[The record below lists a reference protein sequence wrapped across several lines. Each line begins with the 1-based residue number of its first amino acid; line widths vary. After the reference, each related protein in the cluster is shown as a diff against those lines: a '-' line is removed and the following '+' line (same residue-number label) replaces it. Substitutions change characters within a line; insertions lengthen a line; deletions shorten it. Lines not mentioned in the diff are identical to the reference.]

1 MPDTTR
7 GNPREHSPAQINEL
21 TCAFRDFNVIIE
33 RFQETFQGLQNKI
46 DILNQIVEKKNAELE
61 KQIHEGE
68 NIKNLLHGILEHVY
82 TGVVVIDTSGAI
94 ILFNKAAE
102 DITGYE
108 KDEVLGS
115 NYLKLFGNAQ
125 VRTKSPLYTLTTGKE
140 SFHRRKIM
148 RTKDKKPVNVEFS
161 STLVKDVHG
170 EVMGVV
176 ETFND
181 ISEISNLQRR
191 VTQVETLAALGEMAA
206 NVAHEIRNP
215 LGGIGGFAGLLDRKL
230 AKDDPNR
237 KLIKPIVEGVSRL
250 NTIVSD
256 LLSFTRPQ
264 KLNPVKV
271 VLQDTLQEIIDFF
284 RISLGNL
291 DKDVELITQF
301 PDNEIHV
308 YLDSQLFQQIVINLL
323 KNAYDAI
330 EDSGTIEVRIR
341 MNMPESLSDVLDEDE
356 KDELLRMFSYMEID
370 IVDNGIGIPE
380 ETLPKLFNPFFTTKD
395 DGNGL
400 GLAITR
406 KIINLH
412 KGDITVA
419 SEVNKGTTFTI
430 SLPLYETYHEL

>member
-1 MPDTTR
+1 MPDSNSR
-7 GNPREHSPAQINEL
+7 NPRKHSQEEIQDL
-21 TCAFRDFNVIIE
+21 TSAFRDFNIIIE
-33 RFQETFQGLQNKI
+33 RFQETYQGLQNKI
-46 DILNQIVEKKNAELE
+46 DFLNQIVEKKNAELE
-61 KQIHEGE
+61 AQIQEGD
-68 NIKNLLHGILEHVY
+68 NIKNLLNGILEHIY
-82 TGVVVIDTSGAI
+82 TGVVVINTTGEI
-94 ILFNKAAE
+94 IVFNKAAE
-102 DITGYE
+102 EITRYDKE
-108 KDEVLGS
+108 EVLGK

-125 VRTKSPLYTLTTGKE
+125 VRNKSPLYTLATGKE

-148 RTKDKKPVNVEFS
+148 RSKDKKPIDVEFS
-161 STLVKDVHG
+161 STLVKNMKD
-170 EVMGVV
+170 EIIGVV

-181 ISEISNLQRR
+181 ISEIRNLQRR

-250 NTIVSD
+250 NVIVSD

-271 VLQDTLQEIIDFF
+271 CLQDTLQEIIDFF
-284 RISLGNL
+284 QISLGNM
-291 DKDVELITQF
+291 DKDVELKKQF
-301 PDNEIHV
+301 PEKEIQV

-330 EDSGTIEVRIR
+330 EDTGTIEVRIR
-341 MNMPESLSDVLDEDE
+341 QNVPESLSEILDEDE
-356 KDELLRMFSYMEID
+356 KDELLRMFSYLEID
-370 IVDNGIGIPE
+370 IIDDGVGIPE
-380 ETLPKLFNPFFTTKD
+380 EMLPKLFNPFFTTKD

-412 KGDITVA
+412 KGDINVT
-419 SEVNKGTTFTI
+419 SELHKGTTFTI

>member
-1 MPDTTR
+1 MPEKER
-7 GNPREHSPAQINEL
+7 GNPREHNIVEINEL
-21 TCAFRDFNVIIE
+21 THAFRDFNIIIE
-33 RFQETFQGLQNKI
+33 RFQETFHGLQNKI
-46 DILNQIVEKKNAELE
+46 DILNEIVEKKNLELE

-68 NIKNLLHGILEHVY
+68 NIKNLLNGILEHIY
-82 TGVVVIDTSGAI
+82 TGVAVIDTSGAI

-102 DITGYE
+102 DITGYSKE
-108 KDEVLGS
+108 EVLGM
-115 NYLKLFGNAQ
+115 NYLKLFGHAQ
-125 VRTKSPLYTLTTGKE
+125 VRSKSPLYTLATGKE
-140 SFHRRKIM
+140 SFHRRKILS
-148 RTKDKKPVNVEFS
+148 TKDNKPVNVEFS
-161 STLVKDVHG
+161 STLVKGVHDQ
-170 EVMGVV
+170 VIGVV

-181 ISEISNLQRR
+181 LSEISNLQRR

-230 AKDDPNR
+230 DKDDPNR

-250 NTIVSD
+250 NVIVSD

-284 RISLGNL
+284 CISLGNL
-291 DKDVELITQF
+291 DKDIKLETHF
-301 PDNEIHV
+301 PDKEIHV

-330 EDSGTIEVRIR
+330 EDSGTVEVRIR

-356 KDELLRMFSYMEID
+356 KDELLRMFSYLEID

-412 KGDITVA
+412 KGDISVA

>member
-1 MPDTTR
+1 MSDNDR
-7 GNPREHSPAQINEL
+7 GNPREHTTAEINEL
-21 TCAFRDFNVIIE
+21 THAFRDFNLIIE
-33 RFQETFQGLQNKI
+33 RFEETFQGLRNKI
-46 DILNQIVEKKNAELE
+46 DILNEIVEKKNLELE

-68 NIKNLLHGILEHVY
+68 NIKNLLNGILEHIY

-102 DITGYE
+102 EITGYG
-108 KDEVLGS
+108 KDEVLGK

-125 VRTKSPLYTLTTGKE
+125 IRTKSPLYTLTTGKG
-140 SFHRRKIM
+140 SFHRRKILHS
-148 RTKDKKPVNVEFS
+148 KDKKPINVEFS
-161 STLVKDVHG
+161 STLVKNVHG
-170 EVMGVV
+170 DIIGVV

-181 ISEISNLQRR
+181 ISEIRNLQRR

-230 AKDDPNR
+230 DKDDPNR

-250 NTIVSD
+250 NVIVSD

-264 KLNPVKV
+264 KVNPVKV

-291 DKDVELITQF
+291 DKDIKLETHF
-301 PDNEIHV
+301 PEKEIHV

-330 EDSGTIEVRIR
+330 EDSGTVEVRIR

-356 KDELLRMFSYMEID
+356 KDELLRMFSYLEID

-412 KGDITVA
+412 KGDIGVV
-419 SEVNKGTTFTI
+419 SEVDKGTTFTI